1 MYKIS
6 CGSACELEDACTIE
20 MDNGTVY
27 HLSAKAW
34 NAVITAGLKAGGL
47 YPGRTDPKPWM
58 CQSLRLRQLRSR
70 MGGRLWIKTNKPA
83 ARRIYIFIKYTGGQP
98 EGVSDMT
105 LLDAKEGQ
113 GIYHKRYRRRR

>member
-47 YPGRTDPKPWM
+47 YPGRTDQNRGSAVPAAATVKIPD
-58 CQSLRLRQLRSR
+58 
-70 MGGRLWIKTNKPA
+70 GGPLWIKTNKPA